1 MNHDEDTQRL
11 LEGLAIIMSC
21 MAGVIFVDA
30 NKQERF
36 EKAKEDFREEAIG
49 KIRPYADAFRAQ
61 GRREA
66 AEAWC
71 SICDY
76 ISLGCTEHCVNRN
89 AILGTASA
97 EKTDKPATFPRHDND
112 GQTA

>member
-1 MNHDEDTQRL
+1 MNQDEDTQRL

-30 NKQERF
+30 NKQEKF

-66 AEAWC
+66 AEAVRAKRLAGPDGLQMFK
-71 SICDY
+71 SNFNSGIDVA
-76 ISLGCTEHCVNRN
+76 ID

-97 EKTDKPATFPRHDND
+97 EKTDK
-112 GQTA
+112 GEI